1 MWAILED
8 GLVTAYLIGLSE
20 KELSEEIASGKVL
33 VEMTIENSP
42 AIIGGRFDGQKFY
55 GPGE

>member
-1 MWAILED
+1 VWAILED
-8 GLVTAYLIGLSE
+8 DLVTGYLVGLSE

-42 AIIGGRFDGQKFY
+42 AVIGGRFDGQKFY

>member
-8 GLVTAYLIGLSE
+8 DLVTGYLVGLSE

-42 AIIGGRFDGQKFY
+42 AVIGGRFDGQKFY